1 MATHTFTPTAEDT
14 EAEAEAEAVG
24 FLYSSQPGR
33 ATGRDPV
40 SHKNKTKY
48 PNKATGKQNEGADFE
63 QESQVDWVG
72 NLTHPLALF

>member
-40 SHKNKTKY
+40 SHKKK
-48 PNKATGKQNEGADFE
+48 KQNIQTKQQGNRMKE
-63 QESQVDWVG
+63 QTLNK
-72 NLTHPLALF
+72 NLR